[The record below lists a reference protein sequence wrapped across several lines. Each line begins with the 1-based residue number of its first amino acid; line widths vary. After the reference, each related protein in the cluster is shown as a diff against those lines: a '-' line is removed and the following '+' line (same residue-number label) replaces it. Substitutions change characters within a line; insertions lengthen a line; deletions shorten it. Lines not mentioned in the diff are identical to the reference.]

1 MGPVHAL
8 SLTWREEGMRGL
20 YRGYSAYLI
29 ATSIYLLII
38 PISTELITSSGWI
51 SGTIKD
57 DTDALIG
64 DLKKNSKK

>member
-1 MGPVHAL
+1 
-8 SLTWREEGMRGL
+8 MRGL